1 MLGLSQVNNYFMYSI
16 FYALFYLISLIPWP
30 VVYLLS
36 DVVSFLLR
44 KIIQYRLHVVHHN
57 LAVAFPNKTIQERNQ
72 IAKEFYQ
79 KFTDTFFETIKLI
92 SMSDASFKKRFTSNV
107 EVLNDIYATGQN
119 VQIMAGHFFNWEFAN
134 WGAAKYGK
142 YPFIGVYM
150 PLSNRFFD
158 RLILDMRKR
167 YGSIMIPA
175 TNFKNQFHQYASSGK
190 YAMALAA
197 DQNPG
202 NPKSAFWVPFFGQL
216 TPFVK
221 GPEKGAKLNNTA
233 QVFVHFYSTK
243 RGHYHS
249 HYELMTTVPNY
260 FKDGQLTA
268 LFVKTLEDKVKKE
281 PANYLWSHRRW
292 RYPYDAATYG
302 HLVVD

>member
-1 MLGLSQVNNYFMYSI
+1 MYYI
-16 FYALFYLISLIPWP
+16 FYAFFYLLSLIPWSILY
-30 VVYLLS
+30 VLS
-36 DVVSFLLR
+36 DGVAFLLR
-44 KIIQYRLHVVHHN
+44 KVIRYRVEVVDHN
-57 LAVAFPNKTIQERNQ
+57 LSIAFPNKTVIERKQ

-79 KFTDTFFETIKLI
+79 KFTDSFFETIKLI
-92 SMSDASFKKRFTSNV
+92 SMSEKSFNKRFTSNV
-107 EVLNDIYATGQN
+107 EVLNNVYATGQN
-119 VQIMAGHFFNWEFAN
+119 VQLMAGHFFNWEFAN

-142 YPFIGVYM
+142 YPFIAVYM
-150 PLSNRFFD
+150 PLSNAYFD

-175 TNFKNQFHQYASSGK
+175 TNFKNQFHK
-190 YAMALAA
+190 YATEGHYALALAA

-202 NPKSAFWVPFFGQL
+202 NPKSAYWVPFFGQL

-233 QVFVHFYSTK
+233 QIFIHFYSKK
-243 RGHYHS
+243 RGYYHAD
-249 HYELMTTVPNY
+249 YEVMTTAPNY

-268 LFVKTLEDKVKKE
+268 QYVKVLEEKIKQH

-292 RYPYDAATYG
+292 RYPYDANQYG
-302 HLVVD
+302 HLVVKQ